1 MMTSS
6 RGFAPL
12 YVDGSD
18 VASDSA
24 ARALARYL
32 GLIFWDLPMTLLL
45 RFSNIHRRRGRET
58 CLLNSIQLGSKSGFC
73 RARRARCTWGA
84 ASQVL
89 PID

>member
-6 RGFAPL
+6 RDFAPL

-32 GLIFWDLPMTLLL
+32 GLISWDIPMTLLL
-45 RFSNIHRRRGRET
+45 RFSNVHRHIGRET
-58 CLLNSIQLGSKSGFC
+58 CLLNSIQLGSF
-73 RARRARCTWGA
+73 
-84 ASQVL
+84 
-89 PID
+89 